1 MSSQHSKNCWSCWR
15 WKSIKVSSQT
25 KVVLYQRVKLYM
37 AYGIKDMINWN
48 RLGFAFTAVSTDT
61 ASILFGWKLA
71 LPTTTQTSRRA
82 WYFLDAIR
90 SVGSVPRILRADNG
104 AENVHVNAAF
114 QRFFRRK
121 SIDVFAGEKSFM
133 CRKSVSNQRIEAW
146 WDQLRR
152 EGMDWWDFFEERQ
165 LMHLPGKR
173 VLCMEDQSQYCLR
186 GSQKL

>member
-1 MSSQHSKNCWSCWR
+1 
-15 WKSIKVSSQT
+15 
-25 KVVLYQRVKLYM
+25 M

-82 WYFLDAIR
+82 WYLLDAIR
-90 SVGSVPRILRADNG
+90 SVGGVPRILRADNG
-104 AENVHVNAAF
+104 AENVHVAAF

-121 SIDVFAGEKSFM
+121 AIDAFAGEKSFM